1 MLLPLFGLGQQG
13 KSPAVT
19 AQRHLN
25 LYAEIQQEGEKSQV
39 TFYGTPGLTLFAALG
54 ETPIRGMI
62 EVGDSVFAV
71 HRGIFYEIN
80 NAGVRTNRGTL
91 NTASGRVE
99 LAYNGSQIGIVDG
112 TNMYCYTIA
121 SNAFAVVS
129 SGLFANP
136 ISIAYQD
143 SYFIVG
149 FRNSQQ
155 FQLSGQNDGNTF
167 DALDFSSAESNP
179 DGLVR
184 IISDHGELVM
194 CGTQTVEF
202 WSHTGA
208 QDFPYARSATI
219 EYGVAAPWSMVK
231 YNDSMAGLMRNQ
243 MGQVGVY
250 VLAGHA
256 PRKISTPDLDYLINK
271 YSTVTDATA
280 FAYMLGGHPMYQISF
295 PTAGKSWLY
304 DASTNLW
311 TELESGLSG
320 ARHRAEIHVD
330 YRGMTLVSDYDS
342 GNIYKIDADAVTDN
356 GAPIAREIVGKHYF
370 QDFRRVSVSRLQLD
384 METGVGPADGSEPQV
399 MLQISKDNGRIW
411 GTELWTSMGAI
422 GKYATRVIWRR
433 LGSARDWLFKVRI
446 TDPVKVVLTAASIE
460 ATANE

>member
-1 MLLPLFGLGQQG
+1 
-13 KSPAVT
+13 
-19 AQRHLN
+19 
-25 LYAEIQQEGEKSQV
+25 
-39 TFYGTPGLTLFAALG
+39 
-54 ETPIRGMI
+54 
-62 EVGDSVFAV
+62 
-71 HRGIFYEIN
+71 
-80 NAGVRTNRGTL
+80 
-91 NTASGRVE
+91 
-99 LAYNGSQIGIVDG
+99 
-112 TNMYCYTIA
+112 
-121 SNAFAVVS
+121 
-129 SGLFANP
+129 
-136 ISIAYQD
+136 
-143 SYFIVG
+143 
-149 FRNSQQ
+149 
-155 FQLSGQNDGNTF
+155 
-167 DALDFSSAESNP
+167 
-179 DGLVR
+179 
-184 IISDHGELVM
+184 
-194 CGTQTVEF
+194 
-202 WSHTGA
+202 
-208 QDFPYARSATI
+208 
-219 EYGVAAPWSMVK
+219 
-231 YNDSMAGLMRNQ
+231 

-342 GNIYKIDADAVTDN
+342 GNIYNIDADEVTDN